1 MVQGRVLAPYT
12 DDQTYLT
19 ITHWFLVFRSR
30 KLLLGNVWNNVSTTE
45 TVALS
50 VLGDLLVFSVFLLR
64 LLYICTSAV
73 LWDLLV
79 FSVFP
84 GLEPWLLPLCS

>member
-79 FSVFP
+79 LSVFP
-84 GLEPWLLPLCS
+84 GLEPRLLPLCS

>member
-1 MVQGRVLAPYT
+1 VQGRVLAPYT

-50 VLGDLLVFSVFLLR
+50 VLWGFGFRVPLVLLLVPVPEFLW
-64 LLYICTSAV
+64 S
-73 LWDLLV
+73 
-79 FSVFP
+79 F
-84 GLEPWLLPLCS
+84 

>member
-1 MVQGRVLAPYT
+1 MVRALVLGFGGE
-12 DDQTYLT
+12 L
-19 ITHWFLVFRSR
+19 WFV
-30 KLLLGNVWNNVSTTE
+30 VSTTE

-64 LLYICTSAV
+64 LLYICASAV

-84 GLEPWLLPLCS
+84 GLEPRLLPLCS